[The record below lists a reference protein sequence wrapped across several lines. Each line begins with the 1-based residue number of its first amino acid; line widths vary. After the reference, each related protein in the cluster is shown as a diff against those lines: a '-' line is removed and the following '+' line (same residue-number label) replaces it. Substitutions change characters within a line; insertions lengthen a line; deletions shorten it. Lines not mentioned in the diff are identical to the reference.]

1 LRGDAFDRWKDAL
14 IDQDKRTT
22 QAARHRAHARVTS
35 MEDPIA
41 ETPAD
46 DMEGIGIKLA
56 LYVYMS
62 RVGPETAEARSN
74 KSCQHTRTALAFSVV
89 TLLAEVKGLMLVTQ
103 QSL

>member
-1 LRGDAFDRWKDAL
+1 
-14 IDQDKRTT
+14 
-22 QAARHRAHARVTS
+22 

-62 RVGPETAEARSN
+62 GVDPETAEARSN

-89 TLLAEVKGLMLVTQ
+89 TFWRR
-103 QSL
+103 